1 MISTVKLY
9 SQIGKNKT
17 QLFNPKDGNCW
28 VKFSTLKLC
37 KIKLKLRRKKDG
49 SKDLILIFQDFS
61 WKTVNYLKYMAIK
74 WRDFNYWCCLVHPAS
89 SVGNVVTFD

>member
-1 MISTVKLY
+1 MVEFLTHKIEI
-9 SQIGKNKT
+9 IGLSFLLSSCVMWNK
-17 QLFNPKDGNCW
+17 
-28 VKFSTLKLC
+28 V
-37 KIKLKLRRKKDG
+37 KIKVEKDG